1 MMWKIIHR
9 LNAMK
14 KIRYPF
20 DLHGKISI
28 TFKQHI
34 KPIFIDTH
42 SNSADVS
49 IDEFA
54 VHSFNYDSESRLLS
68 ISLQKAINAVANN
81 EDIINGDEL
90 DNNII
95 KVDLVYCLYNA
106 SIISSHISYPLDANS
121 FIESISVSKHLTL
134 HLN

>member
-1 MMWKIIHR
+1 
-9 LNAMK
+9 MK

-20 DLHGKISI
+20 DLQGKI
-28 TFKQHI
+28 TVNFKKNF

-42 SNSADVS
+42 NNSAEIS

-68 ISLQKAINAVANN
+68 VSLQKAINAISNTEV
-81 EDIINGDEL
+81 EELINGDEL
-90 DNNII
+90 ENNII

-106 SIISSHISYPLDANS
+106 AIISSHISYPLDINS
-121 FIESISVSKHLTL
+121 FIESISVSKYFTL
-134 HLN
+134 QLK

>member
-1 MMWKIIHR
+1 
-9 LNAMK
+9 MK

-28 TFKQHI
+28 DFKRHI
-34 KPIFIDTH
+34 KPIFIDTY
-42 SNSADVS
+42 SNNRADIS

-54 VHSFNYDSESRLLS
+54 VHSSNYDSESRLLS
-68 ISLQKAINAVANN
+68 ISLQKAINAIANSEN
-81 EDIINGDEL
+81 EELINGDEL

-95 KVDLVYCLYNA
+95 KVELVYCLYNA
-106 SIISSHISYPLDANS
+106 AIISSHISYPLDANS
-121 FIESISVSKHLTL
+121 FIESISVSKYLTL

>member
-1 MMWKIIHR
+1 
-9 LNAMK
+9 MK

-20 DLHGKISI
+20 DLQGKI
-28 TFKQHI
+28 TVNFKKNF

-42 SNSADVS
+42 NNSAEIS

-68 ISLQKAINAVANN
+68 VSLQKAINAISNTEV
-81 EDIINGDEL
+81 EELINGDEL
-90 DNNII
+90 ENNII

-106 SIISSHISYPLDANS
+106 AIISSHISYPLDINS
-121 FIESISVSKHLTL
+121 FIESISVSKYFTL
-134 HLN
+134 QLN